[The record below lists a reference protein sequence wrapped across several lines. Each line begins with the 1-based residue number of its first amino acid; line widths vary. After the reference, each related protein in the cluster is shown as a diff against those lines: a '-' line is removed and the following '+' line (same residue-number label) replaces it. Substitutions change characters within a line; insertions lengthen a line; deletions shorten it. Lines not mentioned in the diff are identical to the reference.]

1 MKTGAVIT
9 AAGNHHSANG
19 FSPMLPIGHT
29 TVIRKIIVTLK
40 QCGVDPIVVI
50 TGQDAKEVEKHI
62 SKLRVICLRN
72 EEYENSQMFDSVG
85 MGLRY
90 IEDLCDRILILPP
103 KFPLL
108 LPETIKTIMKCNG
121 KASCPVYDGRRG
133 HPVMIHKELIP
144 ALLSYRGERG
154 LGGAL
159 RQEKVDGLMQEI
171 PVNDKGIIEAVETH
185 HDAVRYPAVGQTVVH
200 SAVSLSFELD
210 EAFFGPDMA
219 QFLRLI
225 EHAGSMQTACRQMNM
240 SYSKG
245 FKLLKNAENQL
256 GYPLLITQSGGPEG
270 GFSQLTPKAL
280 ALMENY
286 MALEKELKEKAEE
299 LFLKYFKE
307 GL

>member
-9 AAGNHHSANG
+9 AAGNNHSANG
-19 FSPMLPIGHT
+19 FSPLLPIGHT

-40 QCGVDPIVVI
+40 RCGVDPIVVI

-72 EEYENSQMFDSVG
+72 EEYENSQMYDSVL

-108 LPETIKTIMKCNG
+108 LPETIKTIMRCNE
-121 KASCPVYDGRRG
+121 KVSCPVYDGRRG
-133 HPVMIHKELIP
+133 HPVMIHRELIP
-144 ALLSYRGERG
+144 ALLSYRGDRG

-159 RQEKVDGLMQEI
+159 RQEEVNGLMQEI
-171 PVNDKGIIEAVETH
+171 PVADKGIIETVETD
-185 HDAVRYPAVGQTVVH
+185 HDAFRYPAVGQTIVH
-200 SAVSLSFELD
+200 PAVSLSLELD

-256 GYPLLITQSGGPEG
+256 GYPLLITQSGGSEG
-270 GFSQLTPKAL
+270 GFSELTPKAL